1 MIFLKMPFLASINE
15 NSFVI
20 NDDHKNIQDSTK
32 KLPSILVIKNK
43 IRCTDTSRFET
54 VTLSDIQ
61 FPEETT
67 ANIFFLIMLYLTAS
81 LQKFETDERHTS
93 FQEKL

>member
-15 NSFVI
+15 NSFAI

-43 IRCTDTSRFET
+43 IRCTDTFRFET

-67 ANIFFLIMLYLTAS
+67 ANIFLIMLYLTAS

>member
-15 NSFVI
+15 NSFAI

-43 IRCTDTSRFET
+43 IR
-54 VTLSDIQ
+54 
-61 FPEETT
+61 
-67 ANIFFLIMLYLTAS
+67 
-81 LQKFETDERHTS
+81 
-93 FQEKL
+93 

>member
-67 ANIFFLIMLYLTAS
+67 ANIFFNNALSNSESSKI
-81 LQKFETDERHTS
+81 
-93 FQEKL
+93 